1 MSLNDPLANVLS
13 HILIEDKKG
22 KRQITVRP
30 SSKVIKS
37 VLNILKQSGYL
48 GETKEIDDGKGKMIE
63 VNLLG
68 RINKAGAI
76 KPRFKSKVTDYKKFE
91 KRYLPAFGFGVLIVS
106 TSKGMMTQEE
116 AIKHNLGGKLIA
128 YVY

>member
-22 KRQITVRP
+22 KRQITVRNN
-30 SSKVIKS
+30 SKVIRA
-37 VLNILKQSGYL
+37 VLNLFKDNNYL
-48 GETKEIDDGKGKMIE
+48 GELKEIEDGKGGVID

-68 RINKAGAI
+68 AINKTGVI
-76 KPRFKSKVTDYKKFE
+76 KPRYRVQVGDYKKFE
-91 KRYLPAFGFGVLIVS
+91 KRYLPAFGFGLLIVS
-106 TSKGMMTQEE
+106 TNKGMMSQED
-116 AIKHNLGGKLIA
+116 AIKKNLGGKLIA